1 MKPLATLILAAS
13 AMLLGGCQLRPVY
26 SSSGTAAAMLHSIAV
41 STIPDRSGW
50 LVRQALIDRL
60 GDPTA
65 TPAYRLE
72 VELDDQI
79 QGFGVRG
86 DDAITR
92 ERRILRAR
100 YRLVDSATGQVLLD
114 ATAGSDAGIDVVQ
127 SEFAVLAA
135 ENTALER
142 LSEDIADS
150 IVTRLAL
157 FGRNQPPRQ

>member
-1 MKPLATLILAAS
+1 MKPLLA
-13 AMLLGGCQLRPVY
+13 LLLVAGALPLAGCQLRPVY
-26 SSSGTAAAMLHSIAV
+26 SNSGPSGALLNSVAVAA
-41 STIPDRSGW
+41 IPDRSGW

-60 GDPTA
+60 GEPPA
-65 TPAYRLE
+65 SPAYRLE

-100 YRLVDSATGQVLLD
+100 YRLVAASNGEVLLD

-142 LSEDIADS
+142 LAEDIANN

-157 FGRNQPPRQ
+157 FGRNLPPKQ